1 MVNSLGLSLDLFL
14 PKSSIFVASVHST
27 LDFWS
32 FCTLFFQNFV
42 HFAVVFYLNFVYN
55 TSCRGELQ

>member
-14 PKSSIFVASVHST
+14 PKSSIFVICVHST
-27 LDFWS
+27 LTFWL
-32 FCTLFFQNFV
+32 FCTLFLLNFV
-42 HFAVVFYLNFVYN
+42 HFAVVFYLDFVYN